1 MLALKIGER
10 GREPKDAGLEAGKR
24 KETDSLLET
33 WREHDLDNTLI
44 WAQRNHFQYLASRT
58 LLQSMG

>member
-10 GREPKDAGLEAGKR
+10 GREPRDAGLEAGKS

-44 WAQRNHFQYLASRT
+44 WAQ
-58 LLQSMG
+58 